1 MKGVIVI
8 EKNRKLMPTNDYIF
22 KKIFGSVGS
31 EAITTSFLEAILE
44 SKITSIDLDQNPITD
59 KNELD
64 DKVGIMDIRLEING
78 NINCDVEMQMVDQ
91 GNIEIRLMRYVS
103 KLFIKGLKAGE
114 DYIEAKESI
123 AILVANF
130 ELEKHKE
137 VKKILTE
144 YKMREKDYGNIVLT
158 DKVKIYILELPK
170 IEKMKSEDKNL
181 NLWIKFIK
189 DLEVKEM
196 ADNEEKDEKLEETI
210 KAIQEAEKK
219 YEELCQ
225 DEHAR
230 YIAELRQ
237 KYIEETVSVRQ
248 LGYEKGIEEGKK
260 EGKREGIEEGI
271 KKVAKMMK
279 DNNCS
284 IDEIEKY
291 TKLSKEEIEEL

>member
-1 MKGVIVI
+1 
-8 EKNRKLMPTNDYIF
+8 MPTNDFVF

-31 EAITTSFLEAILE
+31 ERITTSLLKAIL
-44 SKITSIDLDQNPITD
+44 KLDITAIDLDKNPITEKEVMND
-59 KNELD
+59 KM
-64 DKVGIMDIRLEING
+64 GIMDIRLEING
-78 NINCDVEMQMVDQ
+78 NIDCDVEMQMIDQ

-103 KLFIKGLKAGE
+103 KIFMRGLKVGE
-114 DYIEAKESI
+114 EYIEARESI
-123 AILVANF
+123 SILIANF
-130 ELEKHKE
+130 ELDKHKE
-137 VKKILTE
+137 VKKLLTE
-144 YKMREKDYGNIVLT
+144 YEMREKNYGNIVLT
-158 DKVKIYILELPK
+158 DKIKIYILELPK